1 MEQTGGS
8 VMNIYRML
16 TLTCTVAGAVLI
28 TLALPEL
35 LYYAPPIHIIAY
47 TAGIIIGGA
56 GVRSILKGR
65 D

>member
-1 MEQTGGS
+1 
-8 VMNIYRML
+8 MNIYRLL

-35 LYYAPPIHIIAY
+35 LHYAPPIHVIAY
-47 TAGIIIGGA
+47 TAGVIIGGA